1 MYVATPSALSHDNAL
16 LMVDVPKARVAE
28 VEALIER
35 RHPEAVTGRASWT
48 IEALGI

>member
-28 VEALIER
+28 IEALLGR
-35 RHPEAVTGRASWT
+35 RHPEAMAGGASWT